1 MTEIQPPSTDPR
13 FQRLYFL
20 IGGVGFT
27 VVVIGP
33 ELLTTIIRLIGGTT
47 ANVAVF
53 ISVTSLMSQFGVILA
68 PLVLSL
74 LVSRKRMLIA
84 ASLLAWLGMIVLSF
98 SISLFSGALAI
109 AAVIASISIYNLG
122 AANVNLPFS
131 DLLRRKLDDQTRIST
146 IGKVNSLA
154 LITTAAAGL
163 VVKRLLDQG
172 LIFPAGFSL
181 LILVGALLYLLT
193 VAAYSRIQED
203 TPTQAEKLEKQDLG
217 KNYRSALNSVLHN
230 RSLRVLFIT
239 VIFFTIASSS
249 AQIFI
254 SHGYDLDFETM
265 KKIVAIGIPL
275 GLLIKAAAY
284 YLAGNLAARKGSRLV
299 LILIGLAG
307 LGTPLAAM
315 FLPVEYF
322 LVIMICNQL
331 IPMWYPFF
339 LNETFRLSDNA
350 TFPGNFLVFSLLPLP
365 VTLLMPFLG
374 VLANSNSLLFS
385 TLVFLSLIAGILL
398 LILQGRAEAK
408 KTGK

>member
-1 MTEIQPPSTDPR
+1 M
-13 FQRLYFL
+13 
-20 IGGVGFT
+20 
-27 VVVIGP
+27 VVIGP
-33 ELLTTIIRLIGGTT
+33 ELLTTIIHLLGGTT
-47 ANVAVF
+47 ANVGVF
-53 ISVTSLMSQFGVILA
+53 ISITSLMSQVGVILS
-68 PLVLSL
+68 PLVLSIFI
-74 LVSRKRMLIA
+74 SRKPMMIA
-84 ASLLAWLGMIVLSF
+84 ASLLAWLGMVFL
-98 SISLFSGALAI
+98 SISILLFGGALAL
-109 AAVIASISIYNLG
+109 AAVIASISLYNLG

-131 DLLRRKLDDQTRIST
+131 DLLRRKLDDRTRIMT

-172 LIFPAGFSL
+172 LDFPLGFT
-181 LILVGALLYLLT
+181 ILVMVGALLYLLT
-193 VAAYSRIQED
+193 VAAYGRIQED
-203 TPTQAEKLEKQDLG
+203 APSQAEKLEKHDLWR
-217 KNYRSALNSVLHN
+217 NYRSALNSVLHN

-239 VIFFTIASSS
+239 VLFFTIASSS

-275 GLLIKAAAY
+275 GLLIKAVAY
-284 YLAGNLAARKGSRLV
+284 YLAGSLAARKGSRLV

-322 LVIMICNQL
+322 LVILICNQL

-365 VTLLMPFLG
+365 VTFLLPFLG
-374 VLANSNSLLFS
+374 VLANEKSFLFAALIFVSLL
-385 TLVFLSLIAGILL
+385 IGIFL
-398 LILQGRAEAK
+398 LIWQGRAEAK
-408 KTGK
+408 KTANA